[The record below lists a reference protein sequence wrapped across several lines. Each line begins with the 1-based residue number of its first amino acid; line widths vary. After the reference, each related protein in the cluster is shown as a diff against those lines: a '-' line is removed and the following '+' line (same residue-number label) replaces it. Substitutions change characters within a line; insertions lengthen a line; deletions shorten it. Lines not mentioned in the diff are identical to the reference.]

1 MIDYTIET
9 KLTVPDTVQKLQ
21 TKLAEN
27 NFSVLH
33 IYNLKEIF
41 KSKGIEFGEYQIM
54 SVCNVKFAKQ
64 ALDINLKVGA
74 ILPCRISVYAEKGKT
89 KISLQRPVTMT
100 SLLEDKQLELIAKN
114 VEDILVKV
122 VDSLL

>member
-1 MIDYTIET
+1 
-9 KLTVPDTVQKLQ
+9 
-21 TKLAEN
+21 
-27 NFSVLH
+27 
-33 IYNLKEIF
+33 
-41 KSKGIEFGEYQIM
+41 M